1 MPRRSSSQSH
11 RIKELLD
18 EAKTSPTPQPEQQ
31 PKQESSNVHTQVK
44 DEPFDFELYS
54 LQCWA
59 TRLAVPSGSVK
70 SRQGQRAAEKTLH
83 YLQQGNLGKALQNR
97 DEGRHNRSIRPAER
111 RQYDYNVFVRNQ
123 LC

>member
-18 EAKTSPTPQPEQQ
+18 EAKTSPSPQPEQE
-31 PKQESSNVHTQVK
+31 PIQESSNVHTQVE
-44 DEPFDFELYS
+44 DEPFDFALYS

-59 TRLAVPSGSVK
+59 TRLAVPPGSVK

-83 YLQQGNLGKALQNR
+83 YLQQVKLDKALQMR
-97 DEGRHNRSIRPAER
+97 GEGRHNRAISPAER
-111 RQYDYNVFVRNQ
+111 RQYDYNVFLRNQ
-123 LC
+123 FS